1 MSDYKVTLYKS
12 SEKETWNNF
21 VEKSYEKTFLFQ
33 RDFMEYHSGRFQDF
47 SLMIYKENELIAVL
61 PANRFEDAI
70 YSHQGL
76 TYGGFILDNDLPK
89 SEFNPICQSLTQF
102 LKTQQITSIEL
113 KLLPG
118 CYQKNA
124 SKMLLDYLANS
135 NAHNFRTDM
144 VLAIDY
150 SEPLQIHKTKLKH
163 FRKNKIKGFEIKE
176 ADNLDAF
183 WNTVLIPR
191 LQEKHKV
198 KPVHSLEEISSL
210 KSKFPN
216 NIRQFNIY
224 LDSEILAGITIFDKG
239 EVIKS
244 QYGATTKHGEKER
257 ALEFLFMHL
266 IYKFKEEGRTFFS
279 MGTVRDPERPL
290 GYNEG
295 LLKQKEELGCTVFYQ
310 HFYKLDIV

>member
-12 SEKETWNNF
+12 SEKEKWNRF
-21 VEKSYEKTFLFQ
+21 VENSAEKTFLFQ
-33 RDFMEYHSGRFQDF
+33 RDFMEYHSDRFQDF
-47 SLMIYKENELIAVL
+47 SLMIYKKNSLIALL
-61 PANRFEDAI
+61 PANCFEDAI

-76 TYGGFILDNDLPK
+76 TYGGFILDNDLSK
-89 SEFNPICQSLTQF
+89 SELNPICQSLTQF
-102 LKTQQITSIEL
+102 LKAQEIRSVEL

-118 CYQKNA
+118 CYQKEA
-124 SKMLLDYLANS
+124 SKMLLDYLENANTQ
-135 NAHNFRTDM
+135 NFRTDM

-150 SEPLQIHKTKLKH
+150 SAPLQIHKTKLKH
-163 FRKNKIKGFEIKE
+163 YRKNKIKGFEIKE
-176 ADNLDAF
+176 ESSLDAF
-183 WNTVLIPR
+183 WNSVLIPR
-191 LQEKHKV
+191 LKEKHKV
-198 KPVHSLEEISSL
+198 KPVHSLDEIQKL

-224 LDSEILAGITIFDKG
+224 LGSEILAGITIFDKG

-244 QYGATTKHGEKER
+244 QYGATTEHGEKER

-279 MGTVRDPERPL
+279 MGTVRDPDRPL

-295 LLKQKEELGCTVFYQ
+295 LLKQKEELGCTVFKQ
-310 HFYKLDIV
+310 HFYKLNI